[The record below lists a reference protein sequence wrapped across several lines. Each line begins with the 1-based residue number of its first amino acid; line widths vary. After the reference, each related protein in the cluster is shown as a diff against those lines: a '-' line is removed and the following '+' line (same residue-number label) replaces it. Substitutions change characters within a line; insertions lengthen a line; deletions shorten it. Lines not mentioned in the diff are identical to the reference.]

1 MELTVTLTIKE
12 GMVYDCMKT
21 AIQDFFA
28 NLTTRP
34 TYEERTGKLC
44 SGWGYKILR
53 NGKPVTDSDIEPLK
67 DNELGDTKYTA
78 IIYRGMKEVGTI
90 EM

>member
-1 MELTVTLTIKE
+1 MKLTATITIKE
-12 GMVYDCMKT
+12 GMVYECMKE
-21 AIQDFFA
+21 ALQDFFA
-28 NLTTRP
+28 NLATRP
-34 TYEERTGKLC
+34 SYKERTGELH

-78 IIYRGMKEVGTI
+78 IIYRGMKEIGTI
-90 EM
+90 QM

>member
-1 MELTVTLTIKE
+1 MELTATLTIKE
-12 GMVYDCMKT
+12 GMMYECMKK
-21 AIQDFFA
+21 ALQDFFA

-34 TYEERTGKLC
+34 TYEERTGELH
-44 SGWGYKILR
+44 SGCGYRILR

-78 IIYRGMKEVGTI
+78 IIYRGMKEIGTI
-90 EM
+90 QM